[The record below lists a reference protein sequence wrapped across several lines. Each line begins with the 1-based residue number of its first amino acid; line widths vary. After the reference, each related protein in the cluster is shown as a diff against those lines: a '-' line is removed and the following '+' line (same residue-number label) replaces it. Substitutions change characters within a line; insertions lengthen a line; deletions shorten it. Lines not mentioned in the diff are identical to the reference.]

1 MDPVSQLVGA
11 MEAPRGPGVATGYV
25 VTIIG
30 KGLAGREPRCLADNL
45 VALDHQAAA
54 IGVLDDPFAAEEGDG
69 VVGAVPDGDEI
80 NERVRLIDGQGGS
93 AMMIMELIEPG
104 GEAGQ
109 FAGTGHNA

>member
-1 MDPVSQLVGA
+1 MDAAALLIDAVERSPRRGIAAGHMVAVVG
-11 MEAPRGPGVATGYV
+11 
-25 VTIIG
+25 
-30 KGLAGREPRCLADNL
+30 KFLAGREPRSLADKL

>member
-1 MDPVSQLVGA
+1 MHAAPLLINA
-11 MEAPRGPGVATGYV
+11 MERTARGGIAAGHMVAVVGKLLAGCEPRGF
-25 VTIIG
+25 
-30 KGLAGREPRCLADNL
+30 ADDFI
-45 VALDHQAAA
+45 ALDDQLAA
-54 IGVLDDPFAAEEGDG
+54 IGVLHDPFAAEEGDG